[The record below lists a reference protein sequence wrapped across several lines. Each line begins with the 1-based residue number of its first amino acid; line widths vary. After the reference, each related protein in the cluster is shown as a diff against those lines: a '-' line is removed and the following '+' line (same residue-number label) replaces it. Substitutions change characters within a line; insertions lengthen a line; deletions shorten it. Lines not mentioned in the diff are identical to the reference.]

1 MLDKKVLEELKN
13 TLLKEKESLEK
24 DLGKIA
30 SPIDKKAGD
39 YETSFDSIGSNLED
53 NTTEVEEYASAL
65 PVEVSL
71 EKKLQDVLAALDEME
86 KGTYGIC
93 QNCQQEIDLERLKIT
108 PSART
113 CIKCK
118 K

>member
-1 MLDKKVLEELKN
+1 MLDKKIQEELKSA
-13 TLLKEKESLEK
+13 LLKEKESLEQ

-30 SPIDKKAGD
+30 NPVDKKTGD
-39 YETSFDSIGSNLED
+39 YETSFEDIGSNMED
-53 NTTEVEEYASAL
+53 NTTEVEQYASDL

-71 EKKLQDVLAALDEME
+71 EKNLQDVLAALNEME

-93 QNCQQEIDLERLKIT
+93 QNCQQEIDPERLKIN

>member
-13 TLLKEKESLEK
+13 ALLKEKESLEK

-30 SPIDKKAGD
+30 NPVDKKAGD
-39 YETSFDSIGSNLED
+39 YETSFDNIGSNWEE
-53 NTTEVEEYASAL
+53 NATEVEEYADNL

-71 EKKLQDVLAALDEME
+71 EKKLQDVLAALEETE

>member
-1 MLDKKVLEELKN
+1 MLDQKVLEELKN

-24 DLGKIA
+24 DLGKIGT
-30 SPIDKKAGD
+30 PVDKKTGD
-39 YETSFDSIGSNLED
+39 YETSFDNIGSNWEE
-53 NTTEVEEYASAL
+53 NATEVDEYTANL

-93 QNCQQEIDLERLKIT
+93 QNCQQEIDLDRLKIT

>member
-1 MLDKKVLEELKN
+1 MLDKKILEELKSA
-13 TLLKEKESLEK
+13 LLKKKDSLEQA
-24 DLGKIA
+24 LGKIA
-30 SPIDKKAGD
+30 NPVDKKAGD
-39 YETSFDSIGSNLED
+39 YETSFEDIGSNMED
-53 NTTEVEEYASAL
+53 NTTEVEQYASDL

-71 EKKLQDVLAALDEME
+71 EKNLQDVLAALEEME

-93 QNCQQEIDLERLKIT
+93 QNCQREIDQERLKIN